1 MTEVDFKVKFSDV
14 ILLVEGGKEI
24 AVSYGRSKRS

>member
-1 MTEVDFKVKFSDV
+1 MTVVDFKAKFSDV
-14 ILLVEGGKEI
+14 IILVEGGKEI